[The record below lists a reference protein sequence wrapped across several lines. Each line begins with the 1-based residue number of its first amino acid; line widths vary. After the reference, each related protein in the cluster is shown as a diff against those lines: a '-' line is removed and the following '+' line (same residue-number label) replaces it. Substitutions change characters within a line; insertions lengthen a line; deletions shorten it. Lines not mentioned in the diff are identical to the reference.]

1 MKKEKKEFNLIV
13 AGYGGQGILTIA
25 EIVAMAA
32 FKQGYDVK
40 QSELHGLAQRG
51 GALDCHVRFGKKI
64 YSPLVMKGSADL
76 IIALE
81 ALEALRA
88 CYWANSS
95 TVVILNSK
103 TFRSYLTF
111 KEILTKIKKIT
122 KKVYIV
128 DADNIVKKAVGST
141 TSANIFLLGY
151 ALKKKFLP
159 LKKEIVWQAIKEKIR
174 PQFLE
179 ENKKVFDIAFKK

>member
-1 MKKEKKEFNLIV
+1 MKEKEFNLIV

-25 EIVAMAA
+25 EIIARAA

-64 YSPLVMKGSADL
+64 YSPIVMKSGANL

-88 CYWANSS
+88 CYWANSD
-95 TVVILNSK
+95 TTIILNSK
-103 TFRSYLTF
+103 TFRSSLT
-111 KEILTKIKKIT
+111 LTKILREIKKIT

-128 DADNIVKKAVGST
+128 DADNIVKKATGSIT
-141 TSANIFLLGY
+141 GANIFLLGY
-151 ALKKKFLP
+151 ALKKKVLP
-159 LKKEIVWQAIKEKIR
+159 LKKEAVWQAIKEKIK

-179 ENKKVFDIAFKK
+179 ENKKVFEIAIK